1 MNELAKEIWKK
12 KLEEQ
17 LETSLM
23 IAEKTNEYRQ
33 IEKQIKKIIKSNKRK
48 IFFNKLPFIH
58 FKLKQ
63 VPELPKLKMEVI
75 RPTLKYEVKE

>member
-1 MNELAKEIWKK
+1 MNEIAKEIWKK

-33 IEKQIKKIIKSNKRK
+33 IERQREKIIKSNKRK
-48 IFFNKLPFIH
+48 
-58 FKLKQ
+58 
-63 VPELPKLKMEVI
+63 
-75 RPTLKYEVKE
+75 Y